1 MVFFNVF
8 VVSRGSGRGL
18 GLGLGD
24 TAGEGPTLGGALFAE
39 STSRDMRVK
48 ERFWQLETA
57 RLRDRLLQ
65 DLGVTA

>member
-24 TAGEGPTLGGALFAE
+24 TAGEGPTLEGALFVE
-39 STSRDMRVK
+39 STSRDMGVR
-48 ERFWQLETA
+48 ERYWQLETA
-57 RLRDRLLQ
+57 RLRDCLLQ
-65 DLGVTA
+65 DLGVTV